1 MENIVVVSI
10 FNSEDKLFR
19 FVREAQII
27 VLRIL
32 WLILEHIYGEIF
44 L

>member
-1 MENIVVVSI
+1 MGNIVVVSI
-10 FNSEDKLFR
+10 FNSEDKLLT

-32 WLILEHIYGEIF
+32 WLILGHISREIF